1 MEIPAR
7 VPGATGNGATRPDMR
22 NPSMIGLEAIHHEF
36 KPLVAL
42 PHTNSPHKPVLN
54 SPVWISSSRA
64 IPLPRR
70 QLPGA
75 CNLTLLQAQA
85 QLRGLSRR
93 IRPRVAQGSRGRTLP
108 LDASHYR
115 PSTAAQGR
123 CEAVVFA
130 RRDGQGIER
139 AQFQIPMAAFHF

>member
-93 IRPRVAQGSRGRTLP
+93 SAQPSMPHDTSDRGLRRVLGVAPCRSTRATTARPPQPKG
-108 LDASHYR
+108 
-115 PSTAAQGR
+115 
-123 CEAVVFA
+123 AVKL
-130 RRDGQGIER
+130 
-139 AQFQIPMAAFHF
+139 